1 MKCDNCSRDAVYVY
15 GPKPLSPVHYCSSH
29 LPTFLRDQARA
40 GLLETT
46 PAFDDARQSALEKL
60 APASAAP
67 EPAPEPAPVSKASRK
82 KRSPKPKPVEADPA
96 EETAEA

>member
-1 MKCDNCSRDAVYVY
+1 MKCDNCGREAVYIY

-46 PAFDDARQSALEKL
+46 QAFADARQSALEKL
-60 APASAAP
+60 TPSAQPEPEP
-67 EPAPEPAPVSKASRK
+67 EPAPASKPTRK
-82 KRSPKPKPVEADPA
+82 KRSPKPKPA
-96 EETAEA
+96 ETDVPEGTAEA